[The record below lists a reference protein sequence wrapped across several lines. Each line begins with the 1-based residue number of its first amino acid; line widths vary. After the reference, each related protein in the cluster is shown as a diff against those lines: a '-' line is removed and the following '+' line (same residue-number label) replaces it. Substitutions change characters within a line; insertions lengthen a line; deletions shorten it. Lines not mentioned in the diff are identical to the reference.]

1 MAVDAQAK
9 DPPMMPL
16 RSLLLVLM
24 CALASACATTGQ
36 RDAEASTPTT
46 ATVVA
51 ADAASEPVATTPDDA
66 IVDVAV
72 PADAASAASPR
83 VQDMAAGDANAEED
97 FAAIYGQP
105 GDSSSAA
112 TGGVS
117 APAAFDPWEKYN
129 RRVHAF
135 NMAVD
140 RGLAKPLARAYV
152 AAVPRPV
159 RAGVDNFFDNLGQ
172 PVTLVNSLLQGNPR
186 GAANALGRFL
196 LNSTV
201 GIGGLFD
208 IATKAKMPNRGED
221 FGQTLAVWGW
231 QRSRFLE
238 LPLLGPRTVRDVVGL
253 VGDSGLR
260 PVQYIEDDKTRV
272 FLQGL
277 QLVALRAKLLSI
289 EGLMSQGAVDEYAL
303 FRDMWL
309 QRRNY
314 QINQAGRRNDP
325 APDETLPPYLLQGEE
340 TAPAAPSPG
349 G

>member
-1 MAVDAQAK
+1 
-9 DPPMMPL
+9 MMPL
-16 RSLLLVLM
+16 RSLVLLLL
-24 CALASACATTGQ
+24 CGLASACATTGQ
-36 RDAEASTPTT
+36 RSADASTP
-46 ATVVA
+46 ATGTVIA
-51 ADAASEPVATTPDDA
+51 ADATSEPVVEAPAEEVVVAPAPAATDIAATTQTRDA
-66 IVDVAV
+66 
-72 PADAASAASPR
+72 
-83 VQDMAAGDANAEED
+83 AAGDAEDD

-105 GDSSSAA
+105 GDASSPA

-140 RGLAKPLARAYV
+140 RGLAKPLARGYV
-152 AAVPRPV
+152 AVVPRPV

-196 LNSTV
+196 VNSTV

-208 IATKAKMPNRGED
+208 VASKAKMPNRGED

-231 QRSRFLE
+231 QRSRYLE
-238 LPLLGPRTVRDVVGL
+238 LPFLGPRTVRDVVGL
-253 VGDSGLR
+253 VGDSRLR
-260 PVQYIEDDKTRV
+260 PVQYIEDDATRAS
-272 FLQGL
+272 LQAL

-314 QINQAGRRNDP
+314 QINQTGQAQD
-325 APDETLPPYLLQGEE
+325 APPEQTLPPYLMQGEG
-340 TAPAAPSPG
+340 TPPAPSPSPQPWE
-349 G
+349 

>member
-1 MAVDAQAK
+1 
-9 DPPMMPL
+9 MMPL
-16 RSLLLVLM
+16 RSLVLLLL
-24 CALASACATTGQ
+24 CGLASACATTGQ
-36 RDAEASTPTT
+36 RSADASTP
-46 ATVVA
+46 ATGTVIA
-51 ADAASEPVATTPDDA
+51 ADATSEPVVEAPAEEVVVAPAPAATDIAATTQTRDA
-66 IVDVAV
+66 
-72 PADAASAASPR
+72 
-83 VQDMAAGDANAEED
+83 AAGDAEDD

-105 GDSSSAA
+105 GDASSPA

-140 RGLAKPLARAYV
+140 RGLAKPLARGYV
-152 AAVPRPV
+152 AVVPRPV

-196 LNSTV
+196 VNSTV

-208 IATKAKMPNRGED
+208 VASKAKMPNRGED

-231 QRSRFLE
+231 QRSRYLE
-238 LPLLGPRTVRDVVGL
+238 LPFLGPRTVRDVVGL
-253 VGDSGLR
+253 VGDSRLR
-260 PVQYIEDDKTRV
+260 PVQYIEDDATRAS
-272 FLQGL
+272 LQAL

-314 QINQAGRRNDP
+314 QINQTGQAQD
-325 APDETLPPYLLQGEE
+325 APPEQTLPPYLMQGEG
-340 TAPAAPSPG
+340 TPPAPPG
-349 G
+349 E

>member
-1 MAVDAQAK
+1 
-9 DPPMMPL
+9 MMPL
-16 RSLLLVLM
+16 RSLVLLLL
-24 CALASACATTGQ
+24 CGLASACATTGQ
-36 RDAEASTPTT
+36 RSADASTP
-46 ATVVA
+46 ATGTVIA
-51 ADAASEPVATTPDDA
+51 ADATSEPVTEAPAEEVVVAPAPAATDIAATTQTRDA
-66 IVDVAV
+66 
-72 PADAASAASPR
+72 
-83 VQDMAAGDANAEED
+83 AAGDAEDD

-105 GDSSSAA
+105 GDASSPA

-140 RGLAKPLARAYV
+140 RGLAKPLARGYV
-152 AAVPRPV
+152 AVVPRPV

-196 LNSTV
+196 VNSTV

-208 IATKAKMPNRGED
+208 VASKAKMPNRGED

-231 QRSRFLE
+231 QRSRYLE
-238 LPLLGPRTVRDVVGL
+238 LPFLGPRTVRDVVGL
-253 VGDSGLR
+253 VGDSRLR
-260 PVQYIEDDKTRV
+260 PVQYIEDDATRAS
-272 FLQGL
+272 LQAL

-314 QINQAGRRNDP
+314 QINQTGQAQD
-325 APDETLPPYLLQGEE
+325 APPEQTLPPYLMQGEG
-340 TAPAAPSPG
+340 TPPAPSPTPQPG
-349 G
+349 E

>member
-1 MAVDAQAK
+1 
-9 DPPMMPL
+9 MMPL
-16 RSLLLVLM
+16 RSLVLLLL
-24 CALASACATTGQ
+24 CGLASACATTGQ
-36 RDAEASTPTT
+36 RSADASTP
-46 ATVVA
+46 ATGTVIA
-51 ADAASEPVATTPDDA
+51 ADATSEPVVEAPAEEVVVAPAPAATEIAATTQTRDA
-66 IVDVAV
+66 
-72 PADAASAASPR
+72 
-83 VQDMAAGDANAEED
+83 AAGDAEDD

-105 GDSSSAA
+105 GDASSPA

-140 RGLAKPLARAYV
+140 RGLAKPLARGYV
-152 AAVPRPV
+152 AVVPRPV

-208 IATKAKMPNRGED
+208 VASKAKMPNRGED

-231 QRSRFLE
+231 QRSRYLE
-238 LPLLGPRTVRDVVGL
+238 LPFLGPRTVRDVVGL
-253 VGDSGLR
+253 VGDSRLR
-260 PVQYIEDDKTRV
+260 PVQYIEDDATRAS
-272 FLQGL
+272 LQAL

-314 QINQAGRRNDP
+314 QINQTGQAQD
-325 APDETLPPYLLQGEE
+325 APPEQTLPPYLMQGEG
-340 TAPAAPSPG
+340 TPPAPSPTPPPG
-349 G
+349 E

>member
-1 MAVDAQAK
+1 
-9 DPPMMPL
+9 MMPL
-16 RSLLLVLM
+16 RSLVLLLL
-24 CALASACATTGQ
+24 CGLASACATTGQ
-36 RDAEASTPTT
+36 RSADASTP
-46 ATVVA
+46 ATGTVIA
-51 ADAASEPVATTPDDA
+51 ADATSEPVVEAPAEEVVVAPAPAATEIAATTQPRDA
-66 IVDVAV
+66 
-72 PADAASAASPR
+72 
-83 VQDMAAGDANAEED
+83 AAGDAEDD

-105 GDSSSAA
+105 GDASSPA

-140 RGLAKPLARAYV
+140 RGLAKPLARGYV
-152 AAVPRPV
+152 AVVPRPV

-208 IATKAKMPNRGED
+208 VASKAKMPNRGED

-231 QRSRFLE
+231 QRSRYLE
-238 LPLLGPRTVRDVVGL
+238 LPFLGPRTVRDVVGL
-253 VGDSGLR
+253 VGDSRLR
-260 PVQYIEDDKTRV
+260 PVQYIEDDATRAS
-272 FLQGL
+272 LQAL

-314 QINQAGRRNDP
+314 QINQTGQAQD
-325 APDETLPPYLLQGEE
+325 APPEQTLPPYLMQGEG
-340 TAPAAPSPG
+340 TPPAPSPTPQPG
-349 G
+349 E

>member
-1 MAVDAQAK
+1 
-9 DPPMMPL
+9 MMPL
-16 RSLLLVLM
+16 RSLVLLLL
-24 CALASACATTGQ
+24 CGLASACATTGQ
-36 RDAEASTPTT
+36 RSADASTP
-46 ATVVA
+46 ATGTVIA
-51 ADAASEPVATTPDDA
+51 ADATSEPVVEAPAEEVVVAPAPAATDIAATTQPRDA
-66 IVDVAV
+66 
-72 PADAASAASPR
+72 
-83 VQDMAAGDANAEED
+83 AAGDAEDD

-105 GDSSSAA
+105 GDASSPA

-140 RGLAKPLARAYV
+140 RGLAKPLARGYV
-152 AAVPRPV
+152 AVVPRPV

-196 LNSTV
+196 VNSTV

-208 IATKAKMPNRGED
+208 VASKAKMPNRGED

-231 QRSRFLE
+231 QRSRYLE
-238 LPLLGPRTVRDVVGL
+238 LPFLGPRTVRDVVGL
-253 VGDSGLR
+253 VGDSRLR
-260 PVQYIEDDKTRV
+260 PVQYIEDDATRAS
-272 FLQGL
+272 LQAL

-314 QINQAGRRNDP
+314 QINQTGQGQD
-325 APDETLPPYLLQGEE
+325 APPEETLPPYLMQGEG
-340 TAPAAPSPG
+340 TPPAPSPTPPPG
-349 G
+349 E

>member
-1 MAVDAQAK
+1 
-9 DPPMMPL
+9 MMPL
-16 RSLLLVLM
+16 RSLVLLLL
-24 CALASACATTGQ
+24 CGLASACATTGQ
-36 RDAEASTPTT
+36 RSADASTP
-46 ATVVA
+46 ATGTVIA
-51 ADAASEPVATTPDDA
+51 ADATSEPVVEAPAEEVVVAPAPAATEIAATTQPRDA
-66 IVDVAV
+66 
-72 PADAASAASPR
+72 
-83 VQDMAAGDANAEED
+83 AAGDAEDD

-105 GDSSSAA
+105 GDASSPA

-140 RGLAKPLARAYV
+140 RGLAKPLARGYV
-152 AAVPRPV
+152 AVVPRPV

-208 IATKAKMPNRGED
+208 VASKAKMPNRGED

-231 QRSRFLE
+231 QRSRYLE
-238 LPLLGPRTVRDVVGL
+238 LPFLGPRTVRDVVGL
-253 VGDSGLR
+253 VGDSRLR
-260 PVQYIEDDKTRV
+260 PVQYIEDDATRAS
-272 FLQGL
+272 LQAL

-314 QINQAGRRNDP
+314 QINQTGQAQD
-325 APDETLPPYLLQGEE
+325 APPEQTLPPYLMQGEG
-340 TAPAAPSPG
+340 TPPAPSPTPPPG
-349 G
+349 E

>member
-1 MAVDAQAK
+1 
-9 DPPMMPL
+9 MMPL
-16 RSLLLVLM
+16 RSLVLLLL
-24 CALASACATTGQ
+24 CGLASACATTGQ
-36 RDAEASTPTT
+36 RSADASTP
-46 ATVVA
+46 ATGTVIA
-51 ADAASEPVATTPDDA
+51 ADATSEPVVEAPAEEVVVAPAPAATEIAATTQPRDA
-66 IVDVAV
+66 
-72 PADAASAASPR
+72 
-83 VQDMAAGDANAEED
+83 AAGDAEDD

-105 GDSSSAA
+105 GDASSPA

-140 RGLAKPLARAYV
+140 RGLAKPLARGYV
-152 AAVPRPV
+152 AVVPRPV

-196 LNSTV
+196 VNSTV

-208 IATKAKMPNRGED
+208 VASKAKMPNRGED

-231 QRSRFLE
+231 QRSRYLE
-238 LPLLGPRTVRDVVGL
+238 LPFLGPRTVRDVVGL
-253 VGDSGLR
+253 VGDSRLR
-260 PVQYIEDDKTRV
+260 PVQYIEDDATRAS
-272 FLQGL
+272 LQAL

-314 QINQAGRRNDP
+314 QINQTGQAQD
-325 APDETLPPYLLQGEE
+325 APPEQTLPPYLMQGEG
-340 TAPAAPSPG
+340 TPPAPSPTPQPG
-349 G
+349 E

>member
-1 MAVDAQAK
+1 
-9 DPPMMPL
+9 MMPL
-16 RSLLLVLM
+16 RSLVLLLL
-24 CALASACATTGQ
+24 CGLASACATTGQ
-36 RDAEASTPTT
+36 RSADASTP
-46 ATVVA
+46 ATGTVIA
-51 ADAASEPVATTPDDA
+51 ADATSEPVVEAPAEEVVVAPAPAATDIAATTQPRDA
-66 IVDVAV
+66 
-72 PADAASAASPR
+72 
-83 VQDMAAGDANAEED
+83 AAGDAEDD

-105 GDSSSAA
+105 GDASSPA

-140 RGLAKPLARAYV
+140 RGLAKPLARGYV
-152 AAVPRPV
+152 AVVPRPV

-196 LNSTV
+196 VNSTV

-208 IATKAKMPNRGED
+208 VASKAKMPNRGED

-231 QRSRFLE
+231 QRSRYLE
-238 LPLLGPRTVRDVVGL
+238 LPFLGPRTVRDVVGL
-253 VGDSGLR
+253 VGDSRLR
-260 PVQYIEDDKTRV
+260 PVQYIEDDATRAS
-272 FLQGL
+272 LQAL

-314 QINQAGRRNDP
+314 QINQTGQAQD
-325 APDETLPPYLLQGEE
+325 APPEQTLPPYLMQGEG
-340 TAPAAPSPG
+340 TPPAPSPTPQPG
-349 G
+349 E

>member
-1 MAVDAQAK
+1 
-9 DPPMMPL
+9 MMPL
-16 RSLLLVLM
+16 RSLVLLLL
-24 CALASACATTGQ
+24 CGLASACATTGQ
-36 RDAEASTPTT
+36 RSADASTP
-46 ATVVA
+46 ATGTVIA
-51 ADAASEPVATTPDDA
+51 ADATSEPVVEAPAEEVVVAPAPAATGIAATTQPRDA
-66 IVDVAV
+66 
-72 PADAASAASPR
+72 
-83 VQDMAAGDANAEED
+83 AAGDAEDD

-105 GDSSSAA
+105 GDASSPA

-140 RGLAKPLARAYV
+140 RGLAKPLARGYV
-152 AAVPRPV
+152 AVVPRPV

-196 LNSTV
+196 VNSTV

-208 IATKAKMPNRGED
+208 VASKAKMPNRGED

-231 QRSRFLE
+231 QRSRYLE
-238 LPLLGPRTVRDVVGL
+238 LPFLGPRTVRDVVGL
-253 VGDSGLR
+253 VGDSRLR
-260 PVQYIEDDKTRV
+260 PVQYIEDDATRAS
-272 FLQGL
+272 LQAL

-314 QINQAGRRNDP
+314 QINQTGQAQD
-325 APDETLPPYLLQGEE
+325 APPEQTLPPYLMQGEG
-340 TAPAAPSPG
+340 TPPAPSLTPQPG
-349 G
+349 E

>member
-1 MAVDAQAK
+1 
-9 DPPMMPL
+9 MMRL
-16 RSLLLVLM
+16 RWLLLAAL
-24 CALASACATTGQ
+24 CALASACATTGE
-36 RDAEASTPTT
+36 RGAEASMPATT
-46 ATVVA
+46 TVVA
-51 ADAASEPVATTPDDA
+51 ADAAPQPVATA
-66 IVDVAV
+66 
-72 PADAASAASPR
+72 PADAAVAAVVEPVVPAVSDLAASAPT
-83 VQDMAAGDANAEED
+83 QDAGAVDAEED

-105 GDSSSAA
+105 GDGTNPA

-117 APAAFDPWEKYN
+117 DPAAFDPWEKYN

-152 AAVPRPV
+152 AAVPAPV

-172 PVTLVNSLLQGNPR
+172 PATLVNSLLQGNPR

-208 IATKAKMPNRGED
+208 VASKAKMPNRDQD

-231 QRSRFLE
+231 QRSRYLE
-238 LPLLGPRTVRDVVGL
+238 VPFLGPQTVRDVLGL
-253 VGDSGLR
+253 AGDSSLW

-272 FLQGL
+272 SLQGL
-277 QLVALRAKLLSI
+277 QLVALRADLLSI
-289 EGLMSQGAVDEYAL
+289 DGLMSQGVVDEYAL
-303 FRDMWL
+303 FRDIWL

-314 QINQAGRRNDP
+314 QIRQAGRHQEEA
-325 APDETLPPYLLQGEE
+325 APEETLPPYLLQDE
-340 TAPAAPSPG
+340 AIPPAPSATPPPG
-349 G
+349 Q

>member
-1 MAVDAQAK
+1 
-9 DPPMMPL
+9 MMPL
-16 RSLLLVLM
+16 RSLVLLLL
-24 CALASACATTGQ
+24 CGLASACATTGQ
-36 RDAEASTPTT
+36 RSADASTP
-46 ATVVA
+46 ATGTVIA
-51 ADAASEPVATTPDDA
+51 ADATSEPVVEAPAEEVVVAPAPAATDIAATTQTRDA
-66 IVDVAV
+66 
-72 PADAASAASPR
+72 
-83 VQDMAAGDANAEED
+83 AAGDAEDD

-105 GDSSSAA
+105 GDASSPA

-140 RGLAKPLARAYV
+140 RGLAKPLARGYV
-152 AAVPRPV
+152 AVVPRPV

-208 IATKAKMPNRGED
+208 VASKAKMPNRGED

-231 QRSRFLE
+231 QRSRYLE

-253 VGDSGLR
+253 IGDSRLR
-260 PVQYIEDDKTRV
+260 PVQYIEDDATRAS
-272 FLQGL
+272 LQAL

-289 EGLMSQGAVDEYAL
+289 EGLMSQGTVDEYAL

-309 QRRNY
+309 QRRDY
-314 QINQAGRRNDP
+314 QIRQTGQGEET
-325 APDETLPPYLLQGEE
+325 APEETLPPYLMQGE
-340 TAPAAPSPG
+340 
-349 G
+349 

>member
-1 MAVDAQAK
+1 
-9 DPPMMPL
+9 MMRL
-16 RSLLLVLM
+16 RSLALVVL

-36 RDAEASTPTT
+36 RSVEASTPAT
-46 ATVVA
+46 ATVIT
-51 ADAASEPVATTPDDA
+51 ADAAPEPVAAMPAEDAGVEPAAPASSDIAATTQA
-66 IVDVAV
+66 QDVG
-72 PADAASAASPR
+72 
-83 VQDMAAGDANAEED
+83 AGDAVDD

-105 GDSSSAA
+105 GDSNSPAM
-112 TGGVS
+112 GGIA

-129 RRVHAF
+129 RRVHGF

-140 RGLAKPLARAYV
+140 RALAKPLARAYV
-152 AAVPRPV
+152 AAMPRPV
-159 RAGVDNFFDNLGQ
+159 RAGVDNFFNNLGQ

-208 IATKAKMPNRGED
+208 VASKAKMPNRGED

-231 QRSRFLE
+231 QRSRYLE
-238 LPLLGPRTVRDVVGL
+238 LPLLGPRTVRDMVGL
-253 VGDSGLR
+253 VGDSRLR
-260 PVQYIEDDKTRV
+260 PVQYIEDDATRAS
-272 FLQGL
+272 LQAL

-289 EGLMSQGAVDEYAL
+289 EGLMNQGAVDEYAL

-314 QINQAGRRNDP
+314 QINQTGQGQD
-325 APDETLPPYLLQGEE
+325 APPEETLPPYLMQGEG
-340 TAPAAPSPG
+340 TPPAASPAPPTG
-349 G
+349 E

>member
-1 MAVDAQAK
+1 
-9 DPPMMPL
+9 MMPL
-16 RSLLLVLM
+16 RSLVLLLL
-24 CALASACATTGQ
+24 CGLASACATTGQ
-36 RDAEASTPTT
+36 RSADASTP
-46 ATVVA
+46 ATGTVIA
-51 ADAASEPVATTPDDA
+51 ADATSEPVVEAPAEEVVVAPAPAATEIAATTQPRDA
-66 IVDVAV
+66 
-72 PADAASAASPR
+72 
-83 VQDMAAGDANAEED
+83 AAGDAEDD

-105 GDSSSAA
+105 GDASSPA

-140 RGLAKPLARAYV
+140 RGLAKPLARGYV
-152 AAVPRPV
+152 AVVPRPV

-208 IATKAKMPNRGED
+208 VASKAKMPNRGED

-231 QRSRFLE
+231 QRSRYLE
-238 LPLLGPRTVRDVVGL
+238 LPFLGPRTVRDVVGL
-253 VGDSGLR
+253 VGDSRLR
-260 PVQYIEDDKTRV
+260 PVQYIEDDATRAS
-272 FLQGL
+272 LQAL

-309 QRRNY
+309 QRRSY
-314 QINQAGRRNDP
+314 QINQTGQGQD
-325 APDETLPPYLLQGEE
+325 APPEETLPPYLMQGEG
-340 TAPAAPSPG
+340 TPPAPSPSPPSG
-349 G
+349 E

>member
-1 MAVDAQAK
+1 
-9 DPPMMPL
+9 MMPL
-16 RSLLLVLM
+16 RSLVLLLL
-24 CALASACATTGQ
+24 CGLASACATTGQ
-36 RDAEASTPTT
+36 RSADASTP
-46 ATVVA
+46 ATGTVIA
-51 ADAASEPVATTPDDA
+51 ADATSEPVVEAPAEEVVVAPAPAATEIAATTQTRDA
-66 IVDVAV
+66 
-72 PADAASAASPR
+72 
-83 VQDMAAGDANAEED
+83 AAGDAEDD

-105 GDSSSAA
+105 GDASSPA

-140 RGLAKPLARAYV
+140 RGLAKPLARGYV
-152 AAVPRPV
+152 AVVPRPV

-196 LNSTV
+196 VNSTV

-208 IATKAKMPNRGED
+208 VASKAKMPNRGED

-231 QRSRFLE
+231 QRSRYLE
-238 LPLLGPRTVRDVVGL
+238 LPFLGPRTVRDVVGL
-253 VGDSGLR
+253 VGDSRLR
-260 PVQYIEDDKTRV
+260 PVQYIEDDATRAS
-272 FLQGL
+272 LQAL

-314 QINQAGRRNDP
+314 QINQTGQAQD
-325 APDETLPPYLLQGEE
+325 APPEQTLPPYLMQGEG
-340 TAPAAPSPG
+340 TPPAPSPTPPPG
-349 G
+349 E

>member
-1 MAVDAQAK
+1 
-9 DPPMMPL
+9 MMPL
-16 RSLLLVLM
+16 RSLVLLLL
-24 CALASACATTGQ
+24 CGLASACATTGQ
-36 RDAEASTPTT
+36 RSADASTP
-46 ATVVA
+46 ATGTVIA
-51 ADAASEPVATTPDDA
+51 ADATSEPVTEAPAEEVVVAPAPAATDIAATTQPRDA
-66 IVDVAV
+66 
-72 PADAASAASPR
+72 
-83 VQDMAAGDANAEED
+83 AAGDAEDD

-105 GDSSSAA
+105 GDASSPA
-112 TGGVS
+112 TGGAS

-140 RGLAKPLARAYV
+140 RGLAKPLARGYV
-152 AAVPRPV
+152 AVVPRPV

-196 LNSTV
+196 VNSTV

-208 IATKAKMPNRGED
+208 VASKAKMPNRGED

-231 QRSRFLE
+231 QRSRYLE
-238 LPLLGPRTVRDVVGL
+238 LPFLGPRTVRDVVGL
-253 VGDSGLR
+253 VGDSRLR
-260 PVQYIEDDKTRV
+260 PVQYIEDDATRAS
-272 FLQGL
+272 LQAL

-314 QINQAGRRNDP
+314 QINQTGQAQD
-325 APDETLPPYLLQGEE
+325 APPEQTLPPYLMQGEG
-340 TAPAAPSPG
+340 TPPAPSPTLPPG
-349 G
+349 E

>member
-1 MAVDAQAK
+1 
-9 DPPMMPL
+9 MPL
-16 RSLLLVLM
+16 RSLVLVLV

-36 RDAEASTPTT
+36 RDAEVATQTT
-46 ATVVA
+46 STVVA
-51 ADAASEPVATTPDDA
+51 SDATATQSIAPTQADDVDIEPPAATSPAAVA
-66 IVDVAV
+66 
-72 PADAASAASPR
+72 AAQQA
-83 VQDMAAGDANAEED
+83 QDPEAGDAESD
-97 FAAIYGQP
+97 FDAIYGQP
-105 GDSSSAA
+105 GDTNSPA
-112 TGGVS
+112 TGGIA

-129 RRVHAF
+129 RRVHGF

-140 RGLAKPLARAYV
+140 RALAKPLARGYV
-152 AAVPRPV
+152 AVVPRPV

-186 GAANALGRFL
+186 GAANSLGRFL

-208 IATKAKMPNRGED
+208 VASKAKMPNRGED

-231 QRSRFLE
+231 QRSRYLE
-238 LPLLGPRTVRDVVGL
+238 VPFLGPRTVRDVVGL
-253 VGDSGLR
+253 VGDSRLR
-260 PVQYIEDDKTRV
+260 PVQYIKDDATRAS
-272 FLQGL
+272 LQAL

-314 QINQAGRRNDP
+314 QINQTGQGQD
-325 APDETLPPYLLQGEE
+325 APPEETLPPYLMRPEAIPSA
-340 TAPAAPSPG
+340 TTPATPPPG
-349 G
+349 Q

>member
-1 MAVDAQAK
+1 
-9 DPPMMPL
+9 MMPL
-16 RSLLLVLM
+16 RSLVLLLL
-24 CALASACATTGQ
+24 CGLASACATTGQ
-36 RDAEASTPTT
+36 RSADASTP
-46 ATVVA
+46 ATGTVIA
-51 ADAASEPVATTPDDA
+51 ADATSEPVAEAPAEEVVVAPAPAATDIAATTQTRDA
-66 IVDVAV
+66 
-72 PADAASAASPR
+72 
-83 VQDMAAGDANAEED
+83 AAGDAEDD

-105 GDSSSAA
+105 GDASSPA

-140 RGLAKPLARAYV
+140 RGLAKPLARGYV
-152 AAVPRPV
+152 AVVPRPV

-208 IATKAKMPNRGED
+208 VASKAKMPNRGED

-231 QRSRFLE
+231 QRSRYLE
-238 LPLLGPRTVRDVVGL
+238 LPFLGPRTVRDVVGL
-253 VGDSGLR
+253 VGDSRLR
-260 PVQYIEDDKTRV
+260 PVQYIEDDATRAS
-272 FLQGL
+272 LQAL

-314 QINQAGRRNDP
+314 QINQTGQAQD
-325 APDETLPPYLLQGEE
+325 APPEQTLPPYLMQGEG
-340 TAPAAPSPG
+340 TPPAPSPTPPPG
-349 G
+349 E